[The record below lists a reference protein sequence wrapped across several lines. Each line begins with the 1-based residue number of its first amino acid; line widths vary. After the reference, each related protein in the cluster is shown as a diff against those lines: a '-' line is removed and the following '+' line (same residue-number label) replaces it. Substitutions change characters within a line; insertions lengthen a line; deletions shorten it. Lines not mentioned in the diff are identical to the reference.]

1 MYYNITGITARLDSG
16 QGRHPRLERRGQPSP
31 HHPFTPVALTE
42 ARGSNA
48 SRSVHQPAH
57 RRSSGPPVIPPAA
70 DNHNSQTRLR
80 RSDESESITATTAT
94 GPATGHSPGLTGRAL
109 AGWPRTT
116 HKPNSNHHTAIIF
129 TCGNAS
135 AVVTLQFTWRGA
147 HRPRLGYLVGKG
159 RGILP
164 PHISG

>member
-80 RSDESESITATTAT
+80 RSDESESITATTASGT
-94 GPATGHSPGLTGRAL
+94 LAVGWPATASGHSPAGHWQDGSACHQSRSAYLTTLPRVTGAL
-109 AGWPRTT
+109 AHPPFSSVT
-116 HKPNSNHHTAIIF
+116 
-129 TCGNAS
+129 S
-135 AVVTLQFTWRGA
+135 APQRQA
-147 HRPRLGYLVGKG
+147 RL
-159 RGILP
+159 
-164 PHISG
+164 S

>member
-80 RSDESESITATTAT
+80 RSDESESITATTASGT
-94 GPATGHSPGLTGRAL
+94 GSGPATGTGNN
-109 AGWPRTT
+109 
-116 HKPNSNHHTAIIF
+116 HYNHHHHEHIPLINPIAT
-129 TCGNAS
+129 T
-135 AVVTLQFTWRGA
+135 TLPSNLRAGMPARSSLSSLHGGERTDHAWD
-147 HRPRLGYLVGKG
+147 
-159 RGILP
+159 
-164 PHISG
+164 IS